1 MGKIASAIDS
11 KLRSAFAPVRLD
23 IEDQSSRHHGH
34 AGWREEGETHFRVE
48 IVSSAFDGKNRVARQ
63 RLVYAALK
71 EELDAGLHALALTTL
86 TPEEEKRPVA

>member
-1 MGKIASAIDS
+1 MGKVATAIDS

-23 IEDQSSRHHGH
+23 IEDQSSRHQGH
-34 AGWREEGETHFRVE
+34 AGWREGGETHFHVE
-48 IVSSAFDGKNRVARQ
+48 IVSPAFEGKNRVARQ

-86 TPEEEKRPVA
+86 TPEEDEPVA